1 MKLMMFLSNEL
12 IDTIP
17 LCRESITLP
26 GYLGKMKRE
35 LQVRNG
41 ALIESLDVEPVF
53 LVENAIQIDSRLR
66 RKKHSRSQRKNK

>member
-17 LCRESITLP
+17 LCHESITLP

-35 LQVRNG
+35 LQG
-41 ALIESLDVEPVF
+41 KYAALIECLNVEPVF
-53 LVENAIQIDSRLR
+53 LVSKTPQNGAQIELKKRTT
-66 RKKHSRSQRKNK
+66 RKKK

>member
-35 LQVRNG
+35 LQCKY
-41 ALIESLDVEPVF
+41 AELIKCLNVEPVF
-53 LVENAIQIDSRLR
+53 LVAKATQKDNQPA
-66 RKKHSRSQRKNK
+66 RS

>member
-1 MKLMMFLSNEL
+1 MFLSNEL

-35 LQVRNG
+35 LQGRY
-41 ALIESLDVEPVF
+41 ASLIKSLDIEPVF
-53 LVENAIQIDSRLR
+53 FVAKDAPKHDPLPRVNKLNTG
-66 RKKHSRSQRKNK
+66 RKK

>member
-35 LQVRNG
+35 LQCKY
-41 ALIESLDVEPVF
+41 AELINHANSEPEF
-53 LVENAIQIDSRLR
+53 LVVKATQNDNELPGASKRPK
-66 RKKHSRSQRKNK
+66 RKK

>member
-1 MKLMMFLSNEL
+1 MMFLSNEL

-35 LQVRNG
+35 LQCKY
-41 ALIESLDVEPVF
+41 ADLIKAFNVEPVF
-53 LVENAIQIDSRLR
+53 LVAKATQKDDQLPGVN
-66 RKKHSRSQRKNK
+66 KRSQRKK